1 MNHNQKPCNYGG
13 FELCAAYCSEDVRLC
28 TELTE
33 PAIVLNSFERIRQE
47 RQAYK
52 DMLDFDHMT
61 GLLSKRAFYELGDE
75 QLLQAKVTQQNYGLV
90 AFDINNFKKFN
101 DQLGHVKGDQVL
113 MQLGEALRENTRQ
126 DDLLSAR
133 FGGDE
138 FMFLCNLQPR
148 SEDHFL
154 LAEERLAS
162 IAKRLE
168 GLVNYTLKHHAQYLT
183 AAFGFELW
191 DGEKDLSALIEGADK
206 AMYIAKKK
214 QKNTFV
220 D

>member
-1 MNHNQKPCNYGG
+1 MDNDQKPCNYAG
-13 FELCAAYCSEDVRLC
+13 FELCATYCNQDVRLC

-33 PAIVLNSFERIRQE
+33 PAIVLNSFELIRQE

-61 GLLSKRAFYELGDE
+61 GLLSKRAFYEQGDAK
-75 QLLQAKVTQQNYGLV
+75 LLQAKKHHQNYGLIT
-90 AFDINNFKKFN
+90 FDINNFKKLN

-113 MQLGEALRENTRQ
+113 MQLGEVLRENTRQ

-148 SEDHFL
+148 YEDHLL
-154 LAEERLAS
+154 LAEERLAN
-162 IAKRLE
+162 IAKRME
-168 GLVNYTLKHHAQYLT
+168 GLVNRPLKQHAQYLT
-183 AAFGFELW
+183 AAFGYTLW
-191 DGEKDLSALIEGADK
+191 DSEQSLNQLIDSADK
-206 AMYIAKKK
+206 AMYQAKKK
-214 QKNTFV
+214 QKTSFF